1 LLRYLLKNR
10 VIDDARQQGAKTTM
24 NLITAQRYE
33 RLKTIVTDMGSVL
46 VAFSGG
52 VDSTLVLKVAHDVL
66 GERAVAATGESDSL
80 AEVEGLDA
88 AALAQEMG
96 ARHIVIRT
104 DEMNDPRYLANDR
117 NRCFWCKTE
126 LFTKLNEV
134 AAREGLAWVVDGN
147 NADDLGDHR
156 PGMAAG
162 HGLGARSPL
171 QEAGLTKSDIRA
183 IAHHLELRVWD
194 KPAAPCLSSRIA
206 YGQAVTPEKL
216 RQIGQAEAYLRQLG
230 LREFRV
236 RHHDQIARIE
246 VRPDD
251 LTLIVAER
259 EMIVARFKE
268 LGFGYVTLD
277 LQGFRSGSLNEV
289 RHEDL
294 IQIGVRRP
302 RTL

>member
-1 LLRYLLKNR
+1 M
-10 VIDDARQQGAKTTM
+10 DPTTQG
-24 NLITAQRYE
+24 RYE
-33 RLKTIVTDMGSVL
+33 RLQQIVREMGSVL

-52 VDSTLVLKVAHDVL
+52 VDSTLVLKVAHDAL
-66 GERAVAATGESDSL
+66 GDRAVAATGESDSL
-80 AEVEGLDA
+80 AEVEGMDA
-88 AALAQEMG
+88 AALASEIG
-96 ARHIVIRT
+96 ARHIVVRT
-104 DEMNDPRYLANDR
+104 DELNDPRYVANDR
-117 NRCFWCKTE
+117 SRCFWCKTE

-134 AAREGLAWVVDGN
+134 AQREGIAFVVDGN

-171 QEAGLTKSDIRA
+171 QEAGLTKADIRA
-183 IAHHLELRVWD
+183 IARELGLRIWD

-216 RQIGQAEAYLRQLG
+216 RQIGQAESFIRGLG

-236 RHHDQIARIE
+236 RHHDQVARLE
-246 VRPDD
+246 VRLADIG
-251 LTLIVAER
+251 LVLEQR
-259 EMIVARFKE
+259 EAVVARLKE
-268 LGFGYVTLD
+268 LGFTYVTLD

-294 IQIGVRRP
+294 IQIGVRRAGAV
-302 RTL
+302 

>member
-1 LLRYLLKNR
+1 MDP
-10 VIDDARQQGAKTTM
+10 VTQ
-24 NLITAQRYE
+24 QRYE
-33 RLKTIVTDMGSVL
+33 RLQEILRGMGSVL

-52 VDSTLVLKVAHDVL
+52 VDSTLVLKVAHDLL
-66 GERAVAATGESDSL
+66 GDRAVAATGESDSL
-80 AEVEGLDA
+80 AEFEGLDA
-88 AALAQEMG
+88 AALAREIG
-96 ARHIVIRT
+96 ARHVIVRT
-104 DEMNDPRYLANDR
+104 DEMDDPRYLANDR

-126 LFTKLNEV
+126 LFTKLNEL
-134 AAREGLAWVVDGN
+134 AAREGLAVIVDGN
-147 NADDLGDHR
+147 NADDVGDFR

-171 QEAGLTKSDIRA
+171 QEAGLTKADIRA
-183 IAHHLELRVWD
+183 IAQLLGLRVWD

-216 RQIGQAEAYLRQLG
+216 RQIGQAESLLRSLG

-246 VRPDD
+246 VKISD
-251 LTLIVAER
+251 IGVVVEQR
-259 EMIVARFKE
+259 EMIVTRFKE

-302 RTL
+302 RAV

>member
-1 LLRYLLKNR
+1 MDTATRSKYEHLRQLLS
-10 VIDDARQQGAKTTM
+10 
-24 NLITAQRYE
+24 E
-33 RLKTIVTDMGSVL
+33 MGSVI

-66 GERAVAATGESDSL
+66 GEQAVAATGESDSL
-80 AEVEGLDA
+80 ADEEGMDA
-88 AALAQEMG
+88 ASLAREIG
-96 ARHIVIRT
+96 ARHITVRT
-104 DEMNDPRYLANDR
+104 DELNDPRYVANDR

-126 LFTKLNEV
+126 LFTKLNDL
-134 AAREGLAWVVDGN
+134 AAREGIAYVVDGN

-171 QEAGLTKSDIRA
+171 QEVGLTKAEIRA
-183 IAHHLELRVWD
+183 IARGLGLRIWD
-194 KPAAPCLSSRIA
+194 KPAAPCLSSRVA

-216 RQIGQAEAYLRQLG
+216 RQIGQAESLLRRLG
-230 LREFRV
+230 FREFRV
-236 RHHDQIARIE
+236 RHHEQIARIE

-251 LTLIVAER
+251 IMRLLEHREQVVAT
-259 EMIVARFKE
+259 MKE
-268 LGFGYVTLD
+268 LGFTFVTLD

-294 IQIGVRRP
+294 IQIGVRRKGAV
-302 RTL
+302 

>member
-1 LLRYLLKNR
+1 MGGMEPITRAKYEHLR
-10 VIDDARQQGAKTTM
+10 
-24 NLITAQRYE
+24 
-33 RLKTIVTDMGSVL
+33 TILHEMGSVL

-66 GERAVAATGESDSL
+66 GDRAAAATGESDSL
-80 AEVEGLDA
+80 AEEEGMDA
-88 AALAQEMG
+88 AALAGEIG
-96 ARHIVIRT
+96 ARHILIRT
-104 DEMNDPRYLANDR
+104 DELNDPRYVANDR

-134 AAREGLAWVVDGN
+134 AAREGFAHVVDGN
-147 NADDLGDHR
+147 NADDMGDFR

-171 QEAGLTKSDIRA
+171 QEADLTKAEIRA
-183 IAHHLELRVWD
+183 IAQELGLRIWD

-216 RQIGQAEAYLRQLG
+216 RQIGQAERVLRQHG

-236 RHHDQIARIE
+236 RHHDQIARLE
-246 VRPDD
+246 VKLDD
-251 LTLIVAER
+251 LGLILDHREQIVAT
-259 EMIVARFKE
+259 IKQ
-268 LGFGYVTLD
+268 LGFTYVTLD

-302 RTL
+302 RAL

>member
-1 LLRYLLKNR
+1 M
-10 VIDDARQQGAKTTM
+10 DPTT
-24 NLITAQRYE
+24 QSRYE
-33 RLKTIVTDMGSVL
+33 RLQQIVREMGSVL

-52 VDSTLVLKVAHDVL
+52 VDSTLVLKVAHDAL
-66 GERAVAATGESDSL
+66 GDRAVAATGELDSL
-80 AEVEGLDA
+80 AEVEGMDA
-88 AALAQEMG
+88 AALAREIG
-96 ARHIVIRT
+96 ARHIVVRT
-104 DEMNDPRYLANDR
+104 DELDDPRYVANDR
-117 NRCFWCKTE
+117 SRCFWCKTE

-134 AAREGLAWVVDGN
+134 AQREGIAFVVDGN

-171 QEAGLTKSDIRA
+171 QEAGLTKADIRA
-183 IAHHLELRVWD
+183 IARELGLRIWD

-216 RQIGQAEAYLRQLG
+216 RQIGQAESFMRGLG

-236 RHHDQIARIE
+236 RHHDQVARLE
-246 VRPDD
+246 VRIADIGLVLD
-251 LTLIVAER
+251 QR
-259 EMIVARFKE
+259 EAVLARLKE
-268 LGFGYVTLD
+268 LGFTYVTLD

-294 IQIGVRRP
+294 IQIGVRRAGAV
-302 RTL
+302 

>member
-1 LLRYLLKNR
+1 MES
-10 VIDDARQQGAKTTM
+10 TT
-24 NLITAQRYE
+24 QSRYE
-33 RLKTIVTDMGSVL
+33 HLQRIMVEMGSVL

-52 VDSTLVLKVAHDVL
+52 VDSSLVLKVAADLL
-66 GERAVAATGESDSL
+66 GDRAVAATGESDSL
-80 AEVEGLDA
+80 ADEEGLDA
-88 AALAQEMG
+88 AALAREIG
-96 ARHIVIRT
+96 ARHLIIET
-104 DEMNDPRYLANDR
+104 DELADPRYVANDR

-147 NADDLGDHR
+147 NADDRGDHR

-162 HGLGARSPL
+162 HGLGVRSPL
-171 QEAGLTKSDIRA
+171 QEAGLTKQDIRA
-183 IAHHLELRVWD
+183 IAHELQLRVWD

-216 RQIGQAEAYLRQLG
+216 RQIGQAERFLRQVG

-236 RHHDQIARIE
+236 RHHDQVARIE
-246 VRPDD
+246 VKPDD
-251 LTLIVAER
+251 IMLVVTQREQIVAWL
-259 EMIVARFKE
+259 KE
-268 LGFGYVTLD
+268 LGFTYVTLD

-294 IQIGVRRP
+294 IQIGVRRSS
-302 RTL
+302 TL

>member
-1 LLRYLLKNR
+1 
-10 VIDDARQQGAKTTM
+10 M
-24 NLITAQRYE
+24 
-33 RLKTIVTDMGSVL
+33 
-46 VAFSGG
+46 
-52 VDSTLVLKVAHDVL
+52 
-66 GERAVAATGESDSL
+66 
-80 AEVEGLDA
+80 DA
-88 AALAQEMG
+88 AALAREIG
-96 ARHIVIRT
+96 ARHIVVRT
-104 DEMNDPRYLANDR
+104 DELDDPRYVANDR

-134 AAREGLAWVVDGN
+134 AQREGIAFVVDGN

-171 QEAGLTKSDIRA
+171 QEAGLTKADIRA
-183 IAHHLELRVWD
+183 IARELGLRIWD

-216 RQIGQAEAYLRQLG
+216 RQIGQAESFIRGLG

-236 RHHDQIARIE
+236 RHHDQVARLE
-246 VRPDD
+246 VRLADIG
-251 LTLIVAER
+251 LVLEQR
-259 EMIVARFKE
+259 EAVVARLKE
-268 LGFGYVTLD
+268 LGFTYVTLD

-294 IQIGVRRP
+294 IQIGVRRAGAV
-302 RTL
+302 